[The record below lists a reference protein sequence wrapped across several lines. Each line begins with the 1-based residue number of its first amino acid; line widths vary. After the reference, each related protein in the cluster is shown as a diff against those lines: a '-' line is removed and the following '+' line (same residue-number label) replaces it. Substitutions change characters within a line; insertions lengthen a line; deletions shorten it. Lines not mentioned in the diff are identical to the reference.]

1 MLRVVLTFK
10 ISNIRKDR
18 GFDSRIYI
26 QIIWYTYNFPLSALI
41 KSLMWVFRIAS
52 KFPYLNQKKMIFEKN
67 HAYKCW
73 QRKEPNMPCNLFI
86 DSAVKITFLFCVR
99 NIEGWNHSEHPV
111 FYYMN
116 SWKTGFLEFAYLLE
130 IEFLVYQCV
139 CTLYSAIEVCL
150 IS

>member
-1 MLRVVLTFK
+1 MVLRAISTFK
-10 ISNIRKDR
+10 ISNTRKVR
-18 GFDSRIYI
+18 GFDSRIYV
-26 QIIWYTYNFPLSALI
+26 QILWHTHFFPLSALI
-41 KSLMWVFRIAS
+41 KSLLWVFRIAS

-111 FYYMN
+111 IAIFYQRYPN
-116 SWKTGFLEFAYLLE
+116 LHRFCTKTD
-130 IEFLVYQCV
+130 V
-139 CTLYSAIEVCL
+139 CTHSSKILTRPLSSLYVCT
-150 IS
+150 